1 MNDSSTTAK
10 TGVVALEVPLQRGEQ
25 LIEQLTL
32 RKPDAGTLRGIK
44 LGDLLQMDVGAL
56 TVLLPR
62 ITEPTLTAADVSK
75 LDAVDLVAIAT
86 EVATFFLPR
95 AQRES
100 LTA

>member
-1 MNDSSTTAK
+1 MNDSSTTPK

-25 LIEQLTL
+25 HIEQLTL